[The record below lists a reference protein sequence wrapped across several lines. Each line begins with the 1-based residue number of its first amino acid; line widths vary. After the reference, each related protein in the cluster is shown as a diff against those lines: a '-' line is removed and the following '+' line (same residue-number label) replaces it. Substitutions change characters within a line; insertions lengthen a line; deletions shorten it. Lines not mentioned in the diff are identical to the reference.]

1 MRRRQGNRK
10 KMETKSQ
17 ELPPPPEEMPADAEI
32 FPPSPDWSIR
42 TKRAVVSG
50 LLIVLL
56 LFFYQLRGVL
66 IPVIMAVVV
75 AYVVLPLVN
84 LLHQRTRL
92 SRNLSIVVVYLL
104 ILAILLAIPI
114 TTVPS
119 IINEANALIERT
131 PDYLQGVGEFLSR
144 PLTIAGFTIPL
155 DQYPILDQIY
165 VSLTENVV
173 QIAQSI
179 GRESVNVLGNVAG
192 ATLSTIGWIV
202 IVLVLS
208 FYMVKD
214 FRQLFDSTVH
224 LIPPPYQ
231 GDAYQLGNEISLT
244 WNAFLRGQLL
254 LCLVIGTA
262 TFILALIVGLPN
274 ALVLALIAGIAEF
287 IPNLGPALAA
297 IPAVLV
303 ALFQSQASWLGVNMS
318 PLLYAAIVLGIYI
331 LIQQVENLVLVPRI
345 IGRSLN
351 LHPFVVFLGAIAGA
365 NIAGILGILLAAP
378 ILATLRLM
386 LLYMFRKLSDL
397 PPFPLSEPALPRR
410 AETGSLPPRVVEV
423 PRVEA
428 SSTLE
433 TPREAS
439 RPGAVG
445 EKG

>member
-1 MRRRQGNRK
+1 
-10 KMETKSQ
+10 MEKEPQ
-17 ELPPPPEEMPADAEI
+17 EPIPPPDETPADAET
-32 FPPSPDWSIR
+32 FSPSPDWSIR

-50 LLIVLL
+50 LLVALL

-92 SRNLSIVVVYLL
+92 TRNLSIVVVYLL
-104 ILAILLAIPI
+104 ILAILVAIPI
-114 TTVPS
+114 TTIPS

-131 PDYLQGVGEFLSR
+131 PTYLQGVGEFLSR
-144 PLTIAGFTIPL
+144 PVTVAGFTIPL

-165 VSLTENVV
+165 VSLSENVV

-192 ATLSTIGWIV
+192 ATLSTIAWI
-202 IVLVLS
+202 IIILVLS

-224 LIPPPYQ
+224 LIPQPYQ
-231 GDAYQLGNEISLT
+231 GDAYRLGDEISLT

-254 LCLVIGTA
+254 LCLVVGTA
-262 TFILALIVGLPN
+262 TFILAVIVGLPN

-297 IPAVLV
+297 IPALLV
-303 ALFQSQASWLGVNMS
+303 ALFQSQSSWLGMNMS

-331 LIQQVENLVLVPRI
+331 LIQQVENIVLVPRI

-351 LHPFVVFLGAIAGA
+351 LHPFVVFLGAVAGA
-365 NIAGILGILLAAP
+365 NVAGILGILLAAP
-378 ILATLRLM
+378 ILATLRLL

-397 PPFPLSEPALPRR
+397 PPFPLSEPALPRKSGARSRLPWR
-410 AETGSLPPRVVEV
+410 ALVGSRETSAGS
-423 PRVEA
+423 
-428 SSTLE
+428 
-433 TPREAS
+433 PRETAIES
-439 RPGAVG
+439 SNPGAAG
-445 EKG
+445 DQG